1 MSGHGDGGYM
11 ADGPEVNDEYS
22 RRVAELLRL
31 IERLPADRREQL
43 RRELEAGTLDVEGLR
58 RAAEGGEQ

>member
-1 MSGHGDGGYM
+1 M
-11 ADGPEVNDEYS
+11 PEVNDDYS
-22 RRVAELLRL
+22 HKLAELLRL

-43 RRELEAGTLDVEGLR
+43 RRELEAGTLDTEGMR